1 MGLLPDGDP
10 PETAGVGE
18 DGQVVI
24 HEFSVLTDRG
34 LSAAI
39 ATAVLATHSFGS
51 VIARVL
57 WGTLADRFPVRSLMG
72 GVFLASAVGLVIL
85 LSVRTAPMAFA
96 FAIVYGIAVGG
107 NAVLNPMTWANYFGR
122 GFVGTIRGVT
132 MPAQLVSLSLGPV
145 LAGCMFDW
153 TGSYMIPLGV
163 FVCTYTFGGVLILA
177 TKPPEKPQAAAALL
191 RV

>member
-1 MGLLPDGDP
+1 MAV
-10 PETAGVGE
+10 AG
-18 DGQVVI
+18 VVI

-34 LSAAI
+34 LSAVI

-57 WGTLADRFPVRSLMG
+57 WGTLADRFPVRYLMG
-72 GVFLASAVGLVIL
+72 GVFLGS
-85 LSVRTAPMAFA
+85 
-96 FAIVYGIAVGG
+96 AVGG

-132 MPAQLVSLSLGPV
+132 MPAQLASLSLGPV
-145 LAGCMFDW
+145 LAGFMVDW
-153 TGSYMIPLGV
+153 TGSYMIPFGV
-163 FVCTYTFGGVLILA
+163 FVCTYTLGGLLILV
-177 TKPPEKPQAAAALL
+177 TKPPRKPQAAAEAAALL